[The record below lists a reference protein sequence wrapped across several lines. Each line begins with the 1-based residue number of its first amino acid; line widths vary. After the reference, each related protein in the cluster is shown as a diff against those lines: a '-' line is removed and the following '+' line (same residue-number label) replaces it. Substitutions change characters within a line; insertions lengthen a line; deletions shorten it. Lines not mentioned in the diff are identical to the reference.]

1 MHERAVS
8 RSRHAKPGKASF
20 DEIYDRP
27 DPRAY
32 FETLQQLDYQ
42 IPQHGQGVFLA
53 LMESR
58 RETYGEESPHDVLD
72 LCCSYGINAALL
84 NHRLRLD
91 DLYEH
96 YASAQMASLSSFEL
110 AALDR
115 AFYAARRRPGRALS
129 VGVDA
134 AANAVSYA
142 VQVGLLNEGFAENLE
157 NSEPSAALQAA
168 AARVGLIT
176 VTGGIG
182 YISQRTFQRILNCAT
197 EPPWIAA
204 FVLRM
209 VSYEPI
215 AEALSH
221 YGLVT
226 EKLATRTFPQ
236 RRFAHSEERQYALD
250 ELARV
255 GVDVSGKEE
264 GGYYHA
270 ELFVSRP
277 AWDAAEMSLE
287 SLVAGAV

>member
-8 RSRHAKPGKASF
+8 RSSHAKPGKASF
-20 DEIYDRP
+20 DDIYDRP

-32 FETLQQLDYQ
+32 FETLRRLDYQ
-42 IPQHGQGVFLA
+42 VPQHAQRVFRTLTEA
-53 LMESR
+53 R
-58 RETYGEESPHDVLD
+58 HETYGEENPQSLLD

-84 NHRLRLD
+84 YHELSLD
-91 DLYEH
+91 DLYAH
-96 YASAQMASLSSFEL
+96 YASREVGSLSSFEL

-115 AFYAARRRPGRALS
+115 AFFAGRRRPGARGAI
-129 VGVDA
+129 GIDA
-134 AANAVSYA
+134 AANAVRYA
-142 VQVGLLNEGFAENLE
+142 LQVGLLDEGFAENLE
-157 NSEPSAALQAA
+157 SSEPSPALRAAI
-168 AARVGLIT
+168 ARAGLIT

-182 YISQRTFQRILNCAT
+182 YISQRTFQRILDCVT

-215 AEALSH
+215 AATLSR

-236 RRFAHSEERQYALD
+236 RRFASSEERQYALD
-250 ELARV
+250 ELATA
-255 GVDVSGKEE
+255 GADVTGKEAS
-264 GGYYHA
+264 GYYHA

-277 AWDAAEMSLE
+277 AWDAAEVSLE
-287 SLVAGAV
+287 SLLGGAI